1 MNYESKALKAHNLFM
16 FFVKKRQYDYA
27 DRAAKIQSRF
37 FEASERLICP
47 WLYD

>member
-1 MNYESKALKAHNLFM
+1 MTFEQKALKAHKLFM
-16 FFVKKRQYDYA
+16 FFVKNRQYDYA
-27 DRAAKIQSRF
+27 DRALKIRSRF

>member
-1 MNYESKALKAHNLFM
+1 MNYEQKALKAYKLFL

-27 DRAAKIQSRF
+27 DRAVKIRSRF
-37 FEASERLICP
+37 FEVSERLICP